1 MQNVKF
7 VIAKSFERIHRSNL
21 VLMGIIPLEFV
32 AGEDADKLGLTGKET
47 FSIDITG
54 AAPRSTVTV
63 KVNGGAIS
71 EFKATLR
78 IDTETEVNYFKVCPL
93 HPLPPRRPL
102 SLRRSALFVF
112 GRTSVSC
119 SLRQS
124 RVIGIARLC
133 TD

>member
-1 MQNVKF
+1 
-7 VIAKSFERIHRSNL
+7 
-21 VLMGIIPLEFV
+21 MGIIPLEFV

-78 IDTETEVNYFKVCPL
+78 IDTETEVNYFKVCPS
-93 HPLPPRRPL
+93 PSL
-102 SLRRSALFVF
+102 SLYVVVLL
-112 GRTSVSC
+112 SVAV
-119 SLRQS
+119 RY
-124 RVIGIARLC
+124 LC
-133 TD
+133 